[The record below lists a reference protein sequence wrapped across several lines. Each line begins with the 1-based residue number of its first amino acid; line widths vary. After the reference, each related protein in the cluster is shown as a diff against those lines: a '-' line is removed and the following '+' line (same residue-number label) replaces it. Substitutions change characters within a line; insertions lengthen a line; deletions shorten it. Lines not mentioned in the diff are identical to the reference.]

1 MQRREAKSQLKKKPR
16 LNRWHI
22 FLEAERASSIMTAM
36 GGRIFSLLTE
46 TATEMLRCTKMKA
59 TEDSL
64 TSRERRSWKFTA
76 RARVAPSV
84 ITTMMEGLMS
94 PSA

>member
-1 MQRREAKSQLKKKPR
+1 MQRREAESQPKKKQR

-22 FLEAERASSIMTAM
+22 FLVAERASLITTVM
-36 GGRIFSLLTE
+36 GGRIFSWLTE

-76 RARVAPSV
+76 RAWVAPSV
-84 ITTMMEGLMS
+84 ITTMTEGLIS
-94 PSA
+94 RSA